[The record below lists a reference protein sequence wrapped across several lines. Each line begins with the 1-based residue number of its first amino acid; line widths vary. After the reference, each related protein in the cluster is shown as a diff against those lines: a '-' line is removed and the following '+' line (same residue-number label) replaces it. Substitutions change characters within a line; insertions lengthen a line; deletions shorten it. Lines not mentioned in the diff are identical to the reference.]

1 MKITL
6 FFLPAYLIQDFLP
19 MFLKIRS
26 YFSFV
31 ITFPQYTCRRNI
43 AMPSLAYVINI
54 KKHVT
59 SGKFGNSRPKYPEKK
74 KEL

>member
-19 MFLKIRS
+19 MFLKIRT

-31 ITFPQYTCRRNI
+31 ITFTQYSCRRNI
-43 AMPSLAYVINI
+43 AMPLLVHAINI

-59 SGKFGNSRPKYPEKK
+59 SGKFRNSRPKYPEKK